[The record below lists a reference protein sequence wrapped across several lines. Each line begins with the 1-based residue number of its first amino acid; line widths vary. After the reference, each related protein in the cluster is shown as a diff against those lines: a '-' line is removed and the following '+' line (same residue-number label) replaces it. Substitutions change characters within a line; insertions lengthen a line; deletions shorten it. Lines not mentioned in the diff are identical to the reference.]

1 MSTKPQNDMNQIGL
15 NIAYFRK
22 AKGMKQKD
30 LAEAVLISN
39 NYMCEIENQKKIPTV
54 QLLYSIADALEI
66 PVNRIF
72 EEH

>member
-1 MSTKPQNDMNQIGL
+1 MSTKPQNDINQIGL

-30 LAEAVLISN
+30 LAEAVYISN
-39 NYMCEIENQKKIPTV
+39 NYLCEIETRKKIPTV
-54 QLLYSIADALEI
+54 QLIYNIADALEI
-66 PVNRIF
+66 PVNKIF